1 MSGTTTPSGI
11 DFTQGIALADIPDT
25 GVVSGHV
32 GDDAVLL
39 ARVDGQLH
47 AVSGSCT
54 HYGAPLGEGLRVGDE
69 IRCPWHHACF
79 SLRNG
84 QALKAPAFAPLACWT
99 VEIEGDRAY
108 VRKAADGI
116 AAATTATNQTLPER
130 VVLIGGGA
138 AAFACA
144 QRLRER
150 GFDGTITMLSADAD
164 PPCDRP
170 NLSKDYLAGTAA
182 EEWIPLQSP
191 EFYGDNRI
199 DLHLDC
205 KVTAIDPAARQV
217 TTARGE
223 SFGYDA
229 LVLATGAEP
238 NHLPLPGFDLPN
250 VYALRS
256 QADSR
261 ALLAGIEHAKSVA
274 IVGAGFIGLE
284 AAGALRS
291 RGLEVHVI
299 APEALP
305 LARIVGD
312 ELASDLLKRHREQ
325 GVHFHLEAQTRSFD
339 GTTLLLANGDTI
351 NTDALLVGVGVKPR
365 IALALASGL
374 AMDNGILV
382 DPFLRTS
389 ADGIYAAG
397 DVASYP
403 HGDGR
408 ARVEH
413 WVHAERMGQC
423 VADNLL
429 GDARA
434 FDDPPFF
441 WTHHYGT
448 DLRYLGH
455 GRGWNS
461 IEMDGTPADND
472 CLARYYRDGTLIA
485 AAAIGRDRELLEL
498 QASLQVP

>member
-1 MSGTTTPSGI
+1 MSAPASPSGI
-11 DFTQGIALADIPDT
+11 EFSSGIALADIPET

-32 GDDAVLL
+32 GEDAVLL
-39 ARVDGQLH
+39 ARIDGQLH

-79 SLRNG
+79 SLRTG
-84 QALKAPAFAPLACWT
+84 QALKAPAFAPLACWK
-99 VEIEGDRAY
+99 VEIEGDMAY
-108 VRKAADGI
+108 VRSAQALPS
-116 AAATTATNQTLPER
+116 APASQPAATVPNR
-130 VVLIGGGA
+130 VVIIGGGA

-150 GFDGTITMLSADAD
+150 GFAGSLTLLSADAD

-170 NLSKDYLAGTAA
+170 NLSKDYLAGTADEA
-182 EEWIPLQSP
+182 WIPLQSP
-191 EFYGDNRI
+191 EFYADNRI
-199 DLHLDC
+199 DLHLNC
-205 KVTAIDPAARQV
+205 EATAIDPAARRV
-217 TTARGE
+217 STASGE
-223 SFGYDA
+223 HFDYDA

-261 ALLAGIEHAKSVA
+261 ALLAGIGQAHSVA

-291 RGLEVHVI
+291 RGLAVHVI
-299 APEALP
+299 APESLP

-312 ELASDLLKRHREQ
+312 ALAADLLKRHQDQ
-325 GVHFHLEAQTRSFD
+325 GVQFHLEAKTQAFD
-339 GTTLLLANGDTI
+339 GKALTLGDGSTI
-351 NTDALLVGVGVKPR
+351 TADAVLVGVGVKPR
-365 IALALASGL
+365 IALALAAGL
-374 AMDNGILV
+374 AVDNGILV

-389 ADGIYAAG
+389 AAGIYAAG

-403 HGDGR
+403 HADGR

-455 GRGWNS
+455 GRGWTS
-461 IEMDGTPADND
+461 VELDGAPADND
-472 CLARYYRDGTLIA
+472 CLARYYRDGALIA
-485 AAAIGRDRELLEL
+485 AAAIGRDRQLLEL
-498 QASLQVP
+498 QAQLVD

>member
-1 MSGTTTPSGI
+1 MAANSDL
-11 DFTQGIALADIPDT
+11 DFTQGVALSSIPET
-25 GVVSGHV
+25 GVLSGHV
-32 GDDAVLL
+32 GDAPVLL
-39 ARVDGQLH
+39 ARVQGQLH
-47 AVSGSCT
+47 AVSASCT
-54 HYGAPLGEGLRVGDE
+54 HYGGPLGEGLRVGDE

-79 SLRNG
+79 SLRTG

-99 VEIEGDRAY
+99 VEVEGDRAY
-108 VRKAADGI
+108 VRSAQDPAP
-116 AAATTATNQTLPER
+116 APAPTPTTAVPGR
-130 VVLIGGGA
+130 VLIVGGGA

-150 GFDGTITMLSADAD
+150 GFPGSVTLLSADAD

-170 NLSKDYLAGTAA
+170 NLSKDYLAGTADEA
-182 EEWIPLQSP
+182 WIPLQAP
-191 EFYGDNRI
+191 EFYTDNRI
-199 DLHLDC
+199 DLHLNC
-205 KVTAIDPAARQV
+205 KVTAIDADAHRV
-217 TTARGE
+217 TTAAGE
-223 SFGYDA
+223 HFDYDA
-229 LVLATGAEP
+229 LLLATGAEP

-261 ALLAGIEHAKSVA
+261 ALLAGIEHAKAVA

-291 RGLEVHVI
+291 RGLAVHVI

-312 ELASDLLKRHREQ
+312 TLAHDLLKRHQDQ
-325 GVHFHLEAQTRSFD
+325 GVQFHLQAQTQSFD
-339 GTTLLLANGDTI
+339 GKTLTLADGSTI
-351 NTDALLVGVGVKPR
+351 DADAVLVGVGVKPR
-365 IALALASGL
+365 TALAQAAGL
-374 AMDNGILV
+374 AVDNGILV

-389 ADGIYAAG
+389 AAGIYAAG

-403 HGDGR
+403 HGGGR

-429 GDARA
+429 GAARA

-455 GRGWNS
+455 GRGWTS
-461 IEMDGTPADND
+461 VELDGAPADND
-472 CLARYYRDGTLIA
+472 CLARYYRDGALIA
-485 AAAIGRDRELLEL
+485 AAAIGRDRQLLEL
-498 QASLQVP
+498 QAQLQ

>member
-1 MSGTTTPSGI
+1 MAANNDL
-11 DFTQGIALADIPDT
+11 DFTQGVALSAIPET
-25 GVVSGHV
+25 GVLSGHV
-32 GDDAVLL
+32 GDAPVLL

-47 AVSGSCT
+47 AVSASCT
-54 HYGAPLGEGLRVGDE
+54 HYGGPLGEGLRVGDE

-79 SLRNG
+79 SLRTG
-84 QALKAPAFAPLACWT
+84 RALKAPAFAPLACWK
-99 VEIEGDRAY
+99 VETEDGKAY
-108 VRKAADGI
+108 VRSAQDQAPAPAPKPAAKV
-116 AAATTATNQTLPER
+116 PER
-130 VVLIGGGA
+130 VLIVGGGA

-150 GFDGTITMLSADAD
+150 GFAGSLTLLSADGD

-170 NLSKDYLAGTAA
+170 NLSKDYLAGTADEA
-182 EEWIPLQSP
+182 WIPLQAP
-191 EFYGDNRI
+191 EFYADNRI
-199 DLHLDC
+199 DLHLNC
-205 KVTAIDPAARQV
+205 KVTAIDPAAHRV
-217 TTARGE
+217 TTANNE
-223 SFGYDA
+223 HFDYDA

-250 VYALRS
+250 VFSLRS

-291 RGLEVHVI
+291 RGLAVHVI

-305 LARIVGD
+305 LARIIGD
-312 ELASDLLKRHREQ
+312 ALASDLLKRHQDQ
-325 GVHFHLEAQTRSFD
+325 GVQFHLEAKTESFD
-339 GTTLLLANGDTI
+339 GKTLTLGDGTTIAADV
-351 NTDALLVGVGVKPR
+351 LLVGVGVKPR
-365 IALALASGL
+365 TALAQAAGL
-374 AMDNGILV
+374 AVDNGILV

-389 ADGIYAAG
+389 AEGIYAAG

-403 HGDGR
+403 HGGGR

-461 IEMDGTPADND
+461 VQVDGSPADND
-472 CLARYYRDGTLIA
+472 CLARYYRDGALIA
-485 AAAIGRDRELLEL
+485 AAAIGRDRDLLEL
-498 QASLQVP
+498 QAQLQ